1 MASVQTIVLCS
12 SSSICIYGGRR
23 YSRIPLKSKKR
34 VHIRVHKRTSRVH
47 ESVRKSTTEIRLPM
61 VIVKQRLQRYYKP
74 IQNMI
79 AWRVKVFYNRNKAIS
94 CLPGIGNFSRAIYRL
109 GY

>member
-1 MASVQTIVLCS
+1 MKANSHKSFVEIEALLKCA
-12 SSSICIYGGRR
+12 
-23 YSRIPLKSKKR
+23 YSCQLSNRG
-34 VHIRVHKRTSRVH
+34 
-47 ESVRKSTTEIRLPM
+47 
-61 VIVKQRLQRYYKP
+61 KP

-94 CLPGIGNFSRAIYRL
+94 CLSGIGNFSRAIYRL